1 MPGYDR
7 ILAVTGDC
15 SLTLL
20 FPKCIAEVLGIRNGD
35 SLRWNVDGKRLI
47 IERDY
52 SGELTGGMIVSE
64 DER

>member
-1 MPGYDR
+1 MPGYNR

-20 FPKCIAEVLGIRNGD
+20 FPKCIAEVLDIRNGD

-52 SGELTGGMIVSE
+52 SGELTGRISSE
-64 DER
+64 EER

>member
-1 MPGYDR
+1 MPGYNR

-52 SGELTGGMIVSE
+52 SGELTGRILSE
-64 DER
+64 EER

>member
-1 MPGYDR
+1 MPGYNR
-7 ILAVTGDC
+7 THAVTGNC

-35 SLRWNVDGKRLI
+35 TLRWNVDGKRLI

-64 DER
+64 EEH